1 MQPVACA
8 GANVPARAQFRS
20 GHIAWQRYNAR
31 MAATA
36 FDTFEAARALE
47 CAGVERTQAE
57 AIAEAIQQRQD
68 YASKEDV
75 TRQGT
80 ALRTEIHELGTE
92 LRGRID
98 KLEAD
103 LRGKIDKLAA
113 QVAELRSE
121 MSALETRVM
130 NRIYVIAIGQAG
142 LIAVFGLFT

>member
-1 MQPVACA
+1 
-8 GANVPARAQFRS
+8 
-20 GHIAWQRYNAR
+20 

-57 AIAEAIQQRQD
+57 AIAEAIQQRQN

-80 ALRTEIHELGTE
+80 ALRAEIREQGTELCTEIHELATELRTEIHELGTE

-142 LIAVFGLFT
+142 LIAAFGLFT

>member
-1 MQPVACA
+1 
-8 GANVPARAQFRS
+8 
-20 GHIAWQRYNAR
+20 

-57 AIAEAIQQRQD
+57 AIAEAIQQRQN

-80 ALRTEIHELGTE
+80 ALRTEIHELGTELRTEIHELGTE

-142 LIAVFGLFT
+142 LIAAFGLFT